1 MPFALRLPGRVVLLT
16 LVLPLAACFDAT
28 REIDWVDASPS
39 PSPVAD
45 SAPPMVDALWAR
57 PEAAPAD
64 SALAADRV
72 AAELAEWEATRP
84 RLVRETQRLAAL
96 QAVVGR
102 MSAAQ
107 DRRAPGGP
115 LPVVQ
120 TPPAPNQSLGSGTVP
135 MDAQRCR
142 GSLRIVAT
150 PRGQVAAWW
159 SARAGNRVHL
169 LSAWRDQGQTQW
181 RGPIPVD
188 TVDVGSTD
196 ARDVPE
202 GVPTGCARPAPGLA
216 VDGANGYVHLAYAL
230 VGPEGAGFF
239 YAHQMDPR
247 AAFEPPVPIVYGER
261 LGAAQVTTD
270 GDYVA
275 VVYED
280 PNSGARPRIAIA
292 VSRTAGHLFERR
304 FTVNAGQSPA
314 SDPFVVVRGAALAVG
329 WSEVPPT
336 GGDTVFLVRR
346 ATIR

>member
-1 MPFALRLPGRVVLLT
+1 MPFVLRAARRAALLA
-16 LVLPLAACFDAT
+16 LVLPLAACLDAA
-28 REIDWVDASPS
+28 REIDWVD
-39 PSPVAD
+39 D
-45 SAPPMVDALWAR
+45 APTPRSLGGLA
-57 PEAAPAD
+57 EAAVDSLWRHPD
-64 SALAADRV
+64 SALVRDTIPV
-72 AAELAEWEATRP
+72 EQAEWVITRP
-84 RLVRETQRLAAL
+84 RLVHESRRLRAL
-96 QAVVGR
+96 HEVVTE
-102 MSAAQ
+102 MPASQ
-107 DRRAPGGP
+107 ERRTPGAP
-115 LPVVQ
+115 LPVVE
-120 TPPAPNQSLGSGTVP
+120 TPPAPDQSLGTGRLP
-135 MDAQRCR
+135 IDAQRCV
-142 GSLRIVAT
+142 GSVRVVST

-159 SARAGNRVHL
+159 SERSGNRVHL
-169 LSAWRDQGQTQW
+169 LAAWRDLGQTRW

-196 ARDVPE
+196 ARDVPK

-216 VDGANGYVHLAYAL
+216 VDAVNGYVHLAYAL

-247 AAFEPPVPIVYGER
+247 AAFEPPIPIVYGER
-261 LGAAQVTTD
+261 LGSAQVTTD

-292 VSRTAGHLFERR
+292 ISRTAGHLFERR
-304 FTVNAGQSPA
+304 VTVNAGLSPA
-314 SDPFVVVRGAALAVG
+314 SDPFVAVRGAALAVG